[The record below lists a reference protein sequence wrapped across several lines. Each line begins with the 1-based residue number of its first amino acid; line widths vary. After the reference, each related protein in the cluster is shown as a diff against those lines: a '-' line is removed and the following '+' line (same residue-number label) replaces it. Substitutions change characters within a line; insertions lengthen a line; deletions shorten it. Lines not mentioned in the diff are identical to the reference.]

1 MLSSRPRLIS
11 LLCALVALC
20 AAPAL
25 RGQSTSSPSSAATP
39 PMGWNS
45 WSHFANKVDDAT
57 VHAAADALVSSG
69 MRDGHQP
76 VTATNS
82 SYTAIV
88 PPHGVILLRAH

>member
-25 RGQSTSSPSSAATP
+25 RHPADGLD
-39 PMGWNS
+39 S